1 MNKPILICENI
12 SLDFRIGNYKGQHL
26 KDLIINNFSRNRLK
40 DINYFSALKRVNFEL
55 YEGDRLAIIGNN
67 GAGKS
72 TLLKIICQIYSPTKG
87 RIITHEKITPLI
99 EAGAGFHPECTGRE
113 NIYLFG
119 SINRFSRKDIELI
132 FDQIVDFAEVRRFID
147 MPIKYYSTGMYNR
160 LAFSLATALKPNIL
174 VIDELFS
181 GGDNNF
187 IQKGEEKINQ
197 FIQSSKALILV
208 SHQHENLRKL
218 CNRFLWLDKGGI
230 KDIGDIT
237 VLNRYLKV

>member
-1 MNKPILICENI
+1 M
-12 SLDFRIGNYKGQHL
+12 
-26 KDLIINNFSRNRLK
+26 
-40 DINYFSALKRVNFEL
+40 
-55 YEGDRLAIIGNN
+55 
-67 GAGKS
+67 
-72 TLLKIICQIYSPTKG
+72 
-87 RIITHEKITPLI
+87 
-99 EAGAGFHPECTGRE
+99 
-113 NIYLFG
+113 FG